1 MQGVE
6 HFAVSP
12 SERGKLYPF
21 YIDDLCETTGKH
33 EAAEQPHS
41 ARERRSVHFPLAR
54 FFLHASFFF
63 FFLFVSARRPE
74 QGRSN
79 GPRELPRAREGKKKK
94 KNTRPSA
101 ERTAVPV
108 ASLGREKFTFPLR
121 AYFIDRQLCCL
132 DCVGKRSHPAKRV
145 RVCERPLTTS
155 LLV

>member
-63 FFLFVSARRPE
+63 FLFVSARRPE

-79 GPRELPRAREGKKKK
+79 GPRELPRAREKKK
-94 KNTRPSA
+94 RIRGPQQSAPLCRLPPSDGKSSRFLSA
-101 ERTAVPV
+101 LTSLIVSSV
-108 ASLGREKFTFPLR
+108 AS
-121 AYFIDRQLCCL
+121 I
-132 DCVGKRSHPAKRV
+132 V
-145 RVCERPLTTS
+145 
-155 LLV
+155 